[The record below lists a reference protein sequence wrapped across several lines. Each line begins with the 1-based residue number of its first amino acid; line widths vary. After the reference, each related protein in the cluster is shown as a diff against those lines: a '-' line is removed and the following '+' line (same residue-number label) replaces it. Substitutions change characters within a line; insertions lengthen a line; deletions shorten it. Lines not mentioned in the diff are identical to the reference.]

1 MGESISFKGY
11 GFDSSSLCRE
21 LFGRSFSLH
30 YSNPDHSKSMVA
42 VFGTEPDTLCV
53 LTSKGLL
60 QKLSID
66 GGAHL
71 SVFQEDSVLHLK

>member
-1 MGESISFKGY
+1 
-11 GFDSSSLCRE
+11 
-21 LFGRSFSLH
+21 
-30 YSNPDHSKSMVA
+30 MVA

-66 GGAHL
+66 GGSHL
-71 SVFQEDSVLHLK
+71 SLFQEDCILHLK

>member
-1 MGESISFKGY
+1 MGESVSLKGY
-11 GFDSSSLCRE
+11 GVESRLSRRE

-30 YSNPDHSKSMVA
+30 YSNPDHSKTMVA
-42 VFGTEPDTLCV
+42 VFGAEPDTLCV

-66 GGAHL
+66 GESHF
-71 SVFQEDSVLHLK
+71 SVFQEDTVLHLK